1 MGSRLTWPHGP
12 PVSKAFFGPFLCVKA
27 FFGPFLCGGT
37 SQKKLGSVG
46 AGVRRMGSHLTWP
59 HGPPVS
65 KAFFGPFLCAKA
77 FFGPFL
83 CGGMFQK
90 NLGSV
95 GAGVPFSGQVF
106 FRPFWNSAL
115 SDVWVPVWL
124 GLMGLQCR
132 RLFLDFFC
140 VWRLFLDPFCVVGR
154 SKKTLAVGGQVFRF
168 LVRLFFRPFW
178 NSPLSDVWVS
188 IWLGLM
194 GLQCRRLFLDPFCAR
209 RFFLDPFCVV
219 GRSKKNLGSGGA
231 GVPFSGQASF

>member
-1 MGSRLTWPHGP
+1 MGLQCRRLFLDPFCGEGFFWTLFVWWDVPKKPWQCGGRCQTYGFP
-12 PVSKAFFGPFLCVKA
+12 FDLASWASSVEGFFWTLFVCEGFFGALFVWWDVRK
-27 FFGPFLCGGT
+27 
-37 SQKKLGSVG
+37 S
-46 AGVRRMGSHLTWP
+46 VRRMGSHLR
-59 HGPPVS
+59 PVRRLFLDPFCVVGRS
-65 KAFFGPFLCAKA
+65 K
-77 FFGPFL
+77 
-83 CGGMFQK
+83 K

-132 RLFLDFFC
+132 RLFLD
-140 VWRLFLDPFCVVGR
+140 PFCV
-154 SKKTLAVGGQVFRF
+154 
-168 LVRLFFRPFW
+168 
-178 NSPLSDVWVS
+178 
-188 IWLGLM
+188 
-194 GLQCRRLFLDPFCAR
+194 R